1 MKKLI
6 SLILALALVLSFAA
20 CAGNGGNNSQTD
32 SKPENSQTE
41 SAPDN
46 SQTGSDPAPAPNYA
60 TVGEIYAAAGSLD
73 EYCVEPSVFAA
84 LFTLD
89 GVVYRVEAES
99 SEEVFDRVTAI
110 DYSDPDYDD
119 KVKAIFSS
127 LKVTEVLNLT
137 AGVPTEAELAAYVG
151 KTGRE
156 LLDDG
161 FELGFGDFDLE
172 ETTYFLYKDYYQFRF
187 TFNEKIEY
195 SDNIDDYA
203 TLLNLTV
210 KTAAFEWYHS

>member
-1 MKKLI
+1 MKNLI

-20 CAGNGGNNSQTD
+20 CAGNGGNNSGAD

-41 SAPDN
+41 SGTA
-46 SQTGSDPAPAPNYA
+46 AAPNYA

-73 EYCVEPSVFAA
+73 EYCVDPSDFAA
-84 LFTLD
+84 LFTLN

-110 DYSDPDYDD
+110 DYSDPDYDA

-151 KTGRE
+151 KTGKD
-156 LLDDG
+156 LLDAG

>member
-6 SLILALALVLSFAA
+6 ALILCAALVLSFAA

-41 SAPDN
+41 SGTAAAPDY
-46 SQTGSDPAPAPNYA
+46 D
-60 TVGEIYAAAGSLD
+60 TVSEVYAAAGSLD
-73 EYCVEPSVFAA
+73 EYCVDPSVFAA
-84 LFTLD
+84 LFTLN
-89 GVVYRVEAES
+89 GSVYRVEAES
-99 SEEVFDRVTAI
+99 SEEIFDRVTAI
-110 DYSDPDYDD
+110 DYSDPDYDA

-161 FELGFGDFDLE
+161 FTIGSGNFED
-172 ETTYFLYKDYYQFRF
+172 ETVYYLYKGYYQFRF
-187 TFNEKIEY
+187 TFNEKVEY
-195 SDNIDDYA
+195 SEDMDEYE
-203 TLLNLTV
+203 TFLPLTV
-210 KTAAFEWYHS
+210 KSAAFEWYHS